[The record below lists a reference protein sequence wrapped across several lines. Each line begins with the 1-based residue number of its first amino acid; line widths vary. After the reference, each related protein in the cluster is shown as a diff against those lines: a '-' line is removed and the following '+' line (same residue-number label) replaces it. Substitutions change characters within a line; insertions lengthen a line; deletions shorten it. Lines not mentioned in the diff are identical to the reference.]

1 MILLVLLLLLL
12 LIILSIIMAFIIDK
26 AEKNKYNILY
36 NEHSSCWK

>member
-1 MILLVLLLLLL
+1 MLLEFSLL

-26 AEKNKYNILY
+26 VEKNKYNIYY